1 MSNDPGMIFSMH
13 HQIQILNN
21 IAQVGLAEFDSKY
34 QLETNPKHPEAIL
47 LRSFEL
53 GPENIAPTV
62 NVIARAGVGVN
73 NIPIEYCNSLG
84 IPVLNTP
91 GANANAVKELV
102 LTGMLLA
109 CRNITQAWIYTQSLE
124 GDDSQLNARVEKD
137 KKQFAGSELVGKT
150 LAVIGLG
157 HIGLRVANTALDLG
171 MKVIGFDAAITVK
184 HAWQLSSQVTQA
196 HSMQDALKNADYVSL
211 HIPLNDK
218 TQNLFDAKLFAQ
230 MKPGA
235 VLLNFSRAEI
245 VEKSALFSALKN
257 NLHYYVCDFPS
268 ADFIGN
274 QKIICLPHLG
284 ASTLEAEENCAVM
297 AAQQIKSFLEHGEI
311 KNSVNFPEVLMPRS
325 TGFRLAIVNANIP
338 NMLAQISSCF
348 SQQNINIIDMIN
360 KSRNEIAYTLID
372 LEHNIDEVTLTQL
385 KNIQGVI
392 RVRKIQEGSHAT
404 QSHHKN
410 SDGEIVATRK
420 T

>member
-1 MSNDPGMIFSMH
+1 ML

-21 IAQVGLAEFDSKY
+21 IAQIGLTEFDSKY
-34 QLETNPKHPEAIL
+34 QLETNPKNPEAIL

-53 GPENIAPTV
+53 SAEQIAATV

-73 NIPIEYCNSLG
+73 NIPIEYCNNLG

-109 CRNITQAWIYTQSLE
+109 CRNITQAWYYTQSLS
-124 GDDSQLNARVEKD
+124 GDDQQLHERVEKD
-137 KKQFAGSELVGKT
+137 KKQFAGSELAGKT

-157 HIGLRVANTALDLG
+157 HIGLRVANAAIDLG

-196 HSMQDALKNADYVSL
+196 HSMLDALQNADYVSL

-218 TQNLFDAKLFAQ
+218 TKHLFNSKLFAQ
-230 MKPGA
+230 MKKSS

-245 VEKSALFSALKN
+245 VEKAALFSALNN

-268 ADFIGN
+268 ADFIGKP
-274 QKIICLPHLG
+274 KIICLPHLG
-284 ASTLEAEENCAVM
+284 ASTQEAEENCAVM

-311 KNSVNFPEVLMPRS
+311 RNSVNFPEVLMPRS
-325 TGFRLAIVNANIP
+325 TGFRLAVVNANVP
-338 NMLAQISSCF
+338 NMLAQISAVF
-348 SQQNINIIDMIN
+348 SQKNINIIDMIN
-360 KSRNEIAYTLID
+360 KSRNEIAYTLLD
-372 LEHNIDEVTLTQL
+372 LEQNVDEATLLQL
-385 KNIQGVI
+385 KKIQGVI
-392 RVRKIQEGSHAT
+392 RVRKI
-404 QSHHKN
+404 
-410 SDGEIVATRK
+410 
-420 T
+420 